1 MSLKEQSNSLQ
12 NNKRIAFNTLFLYIR
27 MLFVMGVSL
36 FTSRVVLD
44 KLGVEDYG
52 IYNAVGGVV
61 AMLMF
66 LNGTLSTSTSRF
78 LTFELGRNDIARLTS
93 TFSTAFYA
101 HLILALLVV
110 LFMETVGLWFTYN
123 KLIIPPDRMYAAL
136 WAFHISVF
144 TAFIAIT
151 QVPYTSVII
160 AHENMKVYAYMGIFE
175 ALAKLVIVYLLV
187 ISSADKLIFYA
198 CLIGVVQLL
207 IAGFYRFFCI
217 KNYKE
222 SRISKSF
229 DKSILRGMLSFSGL
243 SLLANVSQVLSVQG
257 LVVLMNMFFQPVV
270 VAAQAIGNQLTNAM
284 MQFVSNLQTALN
296 PQIIKL
302 YATGAYAESRR
313 LTLQGSVYVHEL
325 MLLLCLPAIVT
336 MDSLLHL
343 WLVEVPAYAVVFA
356 QYIILKQL
364 FSVYSIT
371 LYTPMIASGKLL
383 SNSLTSLFFGIGMF
397 ILLYVLL
404 KLGFDV
410 MWIQYISVFQAALF
424 SFVVKP
430 YILCKEIGYSWSEIL
445 LSFWGCVKVSIIPV
459 LVSALCYQHIAIE
472 NLIDMFIVI
481 ACICLS
487 VVTSAYI
494 FLNKATRLKLHTYLS
509 HRIFSRI
516 HFS

>member
-1 MSLKEQSNSLQ
+1 MQTNLQ
-12 NNKRIAFNTLFLYIR
+12 NNKKIAINTIFLYIR
-27 MLFVMGVSL
+27 MLFIMGVSL

-78 LTFELGRNDIARLTS
+78 LTFELGRNDNTRLTS

-101 HLILALLVV
+101 HLILALLIV
-110 LFMETVGLWFTYN
+110 LFMETVGLWFVHN
-123 KLIIPPDRMYAAL
+123 KLIIPTNRMYAAL
-136 WAFHISVF
+136 WTFHISIL
-144 TAFIAIT
+144 TTFIAIT

-175 ALAKLVIVYLLV
+175 ALAKLVIVYLLI
-187 ISSADKLIFYA
+187 ISPIDKLILYA
-198 CLIGVVQLL
+198 CLIGGIQLL
-207 IAGFYRFFCI
+207 TAIFYRLYCI
-217 KNYKE
+217 KYYQE
-222 SRISKSF
+222 SHISSSF
-229 DKSILRGMLSFSGL
+229 DRYVLRSMISFSSL
-243 SLLANVSQVLSVQG
+243 SLLANISQVLTAQG
-257 LVVLMNMFFQPVV
+257 LVVLMNMFFQPAI

-284 MQFVSNLQTALN
+284 MQFVNNLQTAIN

-313 LTLQGSVYVHEL
+313 LTLQSSVYVHEL
-325 MLLLCLPAIVT
+325 MLLLCLPAIVV

-343 WLVEVPAYAVVFA
+343 WLVEVPPYAIIFA

-383 SNSLTSLFFGIGMF
+383 SNSLASLFFGIGVF
-397 ILLYVLL
+397 VLLYVLL
-404 KLGFDV
+404 KLGYDV
-410 MWIQYISVFQAALF
+410 MWIQYISVLQAALF

-430 YILCKEIGYSWSEIL
+430 YILCKEIGYSWSEIFG
-445 LSFWGCVKVSIIPV
+445 SFWGCLKVSVIPV
-459 LVSALCYQHIAIE
+459 LVSIFCYLYISIDS
-472 NLIDMFIVI
+472 LWDMFGVI
-481 ACICLS
+481 TCICIS
-487 VVTSAYI
+487 VAISAYI
-494 FLNKATRLKLHTYLS
+494 FLDKATRLKLHNYLS
-509 HRIFSRI
+509 QRIFSHI